1 MYVCTVIDL
10 DISNFTVFVQKN
22 MFNFLSWKNNKY
34 KSPSG
39 FDLMSPITLK
49 MKYLVP
55 HIRYSEIFPTE

>member
-1 MYVCTVIDL
+1 MIKIFQILQCLSKKICL
-10 DISNFTVFVQKN
+10 IF
-22 MFNFLSWKNNKY
+22 FLGKVTNTKALA
-34 KSPSG
+34 G